1 MFITVKSKF
10 QDHWPKYFKIIQSTC
25 GMAQQTVVLFF
36 HDMSLWKQEPSN
48 ALADSKTDSAIT
60 LSFSCILQTNAAK
73 GSGIAR
79 CCSSQRSLGHPGLD
93 SRLVAQRG
101 PSAVR
106 LSSWGPGGAPG
117 FLGGMEAV
125 GTGLKKNKN
134 KKVCPVQKGIDSAF
148 CFSWAASTV
157 GIPAELKLD
166 FEVIFF
172 FFFLLAEALWAWC
185 FQHSHSPPRKPLTQ
199 PGVCTPQGSEEL
211 IQCQAHQISLL
222 NKELNKIS
230 ASNILERWG
239 PKARPRSSAHLFAL
253 PGCHSSI
260 SGLKT
265 QHSGLH

>member
-172 FFFLLAEALWAWC
+172 FFFAGR
-185 FQHSHSPPRKPLTQ
+185 SP
-199 PGVCTPQGSEEL
+199 V
-211 IQCQAHQISLL
+211 SLVF
-222 NKELNKIS
+222 
-230 ASNILERWG
+230 
-239 PKARPRSSAHLFAL
+239 PAL
-253 PGCHSSI
+253 PFSPKEASDTARCVHSA
-260 SGLKT
+260 GLGGADPMSSSPDFPFK
-265 QHSGLH
+265 